1 MITTPVSFTSF
12 KGAVRDVLR
21 KSLTR
26 DVPARQLA
34 DMIAVHCSTVLS
46 TEEDRKHYERLMYWI
61 AQPDIDDTH
70 AVCADVELVRFGVLT
85 PRQARESKK
94 TWTEISVVQG
104 FARSG
109 CYCRIAREF

>member
-26 DVPARQLA
+26 DMPARQLA
-34 DMIAVHCSTVLS
+34 DMIAEHCSTVLA

-70 AVCADVELVRFGVLT
+70 AVCANVELVRFGVLA
-85 PRQARESKK
+85 PRKARESKK
-94 TWTEISVVQG
+94 TWTEISVH
-104 FARSG
+104 F
-109 CYCRIAREF
+109 